1 MTMAYSCI
9 RFPLQLLGED
19 TRGKKDKWE
28 EGRGSQS
35 APGVTSS
42 RRCCFCVS
50 SWREVEERSR
60 SLLSRGGIGAEG
72 LK

>member
-28 EGRGSQS
+28 EGEGK
-35 APGVTSS
+35 PE
-42 RRCCFCVS
+42 CF
-50 SWREVEERSR
+50 WRDV
-60 SLLSRGGIGAEG
+60 LV
-72 LK
+72 